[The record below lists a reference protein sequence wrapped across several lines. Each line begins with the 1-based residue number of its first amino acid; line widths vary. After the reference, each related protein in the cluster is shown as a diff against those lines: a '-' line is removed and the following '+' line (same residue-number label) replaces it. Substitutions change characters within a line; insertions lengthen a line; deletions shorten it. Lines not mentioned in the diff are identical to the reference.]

1 MRRKALRRTSRS
13 GSRSSG
19 AGEPVRTDLF
29 IGNAWR
35 PAASGKRYGVINPA
49 TEECLA
55 EVAEGD
61 AADIDVAVQSARTCF
76 DSKDWQGLSPR
87 KRGALLF
94 RLADLLEQRAKDF
107 AELETRNNGKP
118 LFESRIDIAMA
129 AQTYRYYAGWADKLT
144 GDTLPVD
151 GPFLAYTLREPVG
164 VVGAIVPWNFPLNL
178 ASWKVAPALAAGC
191 TVVLKP
197 AHETPLTAL
206 LLGDLA
212 VEAGLPPGALNVVP
226 GLGTAAGGGP
236 GGPPPVGKSALH
248 RATRGGRRVLLRARG

>member
-29 IGNAWR
+29 IGNAWH

-87 KRGALLF
+87 KRGAPLF
-94 RLADLLEQRAKDF
+94 RLGDPPGQRAQDF
-107 AELETRNNGKP
+107 GEV
-118 LFESRIDIAMA
+118 
-129 AQTYRYYAGWADKLT
+129 Q
-144 GDTLPVD
+144 
-151 GPFLAYTLREPVG
+151 
-164 VVGAIVPWNFPLNL
+164 
-178 ASWKVAPALAAGC
+178 
-191 TVVLKP
+191 
-197 AHETPLTAL
+197 
-206 LLGDLA
+206 
-212 VEAGLPPGALNVVP
+212 
-226 GLGTAAGGGP
+226 
-236 GGPPPVGKSALH
+236 
-248 RATRGGRRVLLRARG
+248 ARHQR